1 MSEVREYI
9 IDYLQR
15 EYSLPEDVDYETFD
29 FVEKGYIDSMAM
41 IQFIVLLEDEF
52 GISFSDDELT
62 DRRFRTIG
70 GLTKIVEKKI
80 AENGNE

>member
-1 MSEVREYI
+1 MSEVQEYI
-9 IDYLQR
+9 VDYLQR
-15 EYSLPEDVDYETFD
+15 EYSLPEDIDYETFN
-29 FVEKGYIDSMAM
+29 FVENGYVDSMAM

-52 GISFSDDELT
+52 GIAFSDDELK
-62 DRRFRTIG
+62 DCSFRTIG